1 MRKYRHIG
9 FQAIIGIV
17 LLLQVADSRAEGASC
32 KSDEYEV
39 MSLLVREQY
48 DAEFS
53 LILIN
58 RDTES
63 WCLRE
68 QMDFLQRQWPEL
80 KKETIDS
87 LIVNN
92 SGATYQLAERFRVP
106 VEYQLVSDHEYR
118 KALCG
123 SADQSGSET
132 LMAGSEPA
140 ASGTEVYAAISDAA
154 EPDWDN
160 FDTVFPDA
168 QGYLTFSRVGFDSG
182 CTQALVIYSNAYRCS
197 GALVRPR
204 TRKIAYFSKRDGAWQ
219 LIGVSRGIDTMDR

>member
-1 MRKYRHIG
+1 MRKFRQLG
-9 FQAIIGIV
+9 FWAIIGIV
-17 LLLQVADSRAEGASC
+17 LLVQVADSRAEGASC
-32 KSDEYEV
+32 KSDEYDV
-39 MSLLVREQY
+39 MSLLIREQY

-68 QMDFLQRQWPEL
+68 QLDFLQRQWPKL
-80 KKETIDS
+80 KQETIDS

-92 SGATYQLAERFRVP
+92 SGATYALAERFSIP
-106 VEYQLVSDHEYR
+106 VEYRLVSDHEYLQALQDNTDHSESGTL
-118 KALCG
+118 KAG
-123 SADQSGSET
+123 G
-132 LMAGSEPA
+132 EPA
-140 ASGTEVYAAISDAA
+140 ASGTEAYAAISDAT

-160 FDTVFPDA
+160 FDRVFPDA

-182 CTQALVIYSNAYRCS
+182 CTQALVIFSNAYRCS

-204 TRKIAYFSKRDGAWQ
+204 TRKIACFRKRNGAWE
-219 LIGVSRGIDTMDR
+219 LIGVSRNIDAMF

>member
-1 MRKYRHIG
+1 MRKYRLLG
-9 FQAIIGIV
+9 LWAIFSIV

-32 KSDEYEV
+32 RSDEYEV
-39 MSLLVREQY
+39 TSLLIREQY
-48 DAEFS
+48 GEEFS

-58 RDTES
+58 SDTES

-68 QMDFLQRQWPEL
+68 QLDFLQRQWPKL

-92 SGATYQLAERFRVP
+92 SGATYQLAEKFRIP
-106 VEYQLVSDHEYR
+106 VEYRLVSDHEYR
-118 KALCG
+118 KALQDDTDHSG
-123 SADQSGSET
+123 GGTLGAGTELAD
-132 LMAGSEPA
+132 
-140 ASGTEVYAAISDAA
+140 SGTEAYAAISDAA

-160 FDTVFPDA
+160 FDRVFPDA

-197 GALVRPR
+197 GARVRPR
-204 TRKIAYFSKRDGAWQ
+204 TRKIAFFSKRNGAWE
-219 LIGVSRGIDTMDR
+219 LIGVSRGINAMY